1 MATTTTIPFSKLK
14 PGMRVAYDYGGSATG
29 RLLSKHN
36 GSKTVTVL
44 PDNTSEPVSGIP
56 VESVEVLP
64 ADPLDQIHP
73 MLAKSI
79 SDYKNL
85 DKDELLAD
93 PDWGLEEKYDGERQI
108 LAFFPR
114 CTGSNRCGFCDDVK
128 NFPTGRGDCHADQP
142 MFRATTRVVGKNTG
156 VLGENTDK
164 LPHLANLPVPL
175 EGTTVLDCELMHP
188 EGFRVLRSIMGSDT
202 ERALALQE
210 EHGTVYAVVFDVLWF
225 GGKDFRNDPFENRR
239 AVLEHWYDLYAR
251 DWAEAHVASDRLPLV
266 RLSPIA
272 WDEAEK
278 RAMLDDILRR
288 GGEGAMLKY
297 RGGVYTDTTLPG
309 QRSPHLLKV
318 KPFQEA
324 DVIIY
329 GFEMGKGEYNQHKFG
344 AIKFAQ
350 WVHVK
355 DLTEAMEKNIVTD
368 VASGF
373 WSRLEPDGFDAERY
387 LVHMGTCSGITDEQ
401 EAMFRANPEKYIGMP
416 MEVKFQSRWPDTG
429 LMRHP
434 NFVRLREDKSAFE
447 CVYVPVR

>member
-1 MATTTTIPFSKLK
+1 MVTATKLPFSKLK
-14 PGMRVAYDYGGSATG
+14 PGMCVRVTYDDGSATG
-29 RLLSKHN
+29 RLLGKHN
-36 GSKTVTVL
+36 GTKTVTVL
-44 PDNTSEPVSGIP
+44 LDHASEPVAGIP
-56 VESVEVLP
+56 AEAVEVLP
-64 ADPLDQIHP
+64 VDPFDQIHP
-73 MLAKSI
+73 MLAKSLD
-79 SDYKNL
+79 SYKNL

-114 CTGSNRCGFCDDVK
+114 CTGPNRCGFCDDEK
-128 NFPTGRGDCHADQP
+128 NFLTDRGDCRADQP

-156 VLGENTDK
+156 VLGENSAK
-164 LPHLANLPVPL
+164 LPHLSHLPVPL
-175 EGTTVLDCELMHP
+175 EGTTVFDCELMHP

-202 ERALALQE
+202 ERALALQD
-210 EHGTVYAVVFDVLWF
+210 EHGPVYAVVFDVLWF
-225 GGKDFRNDPFENRR
+225 GGRDLRSDPFENRR
-239 AVLEHWYDLYAR
+239 TVLEHWYDLYAR

-266 RLSPIA
+266 RLSPIT

-318 KPFQEA
+318 KSFQED

-329 GFEMGKGEYNQHKFG
+329 GFERGKGEYNQHKFG

-350 WVHVK
+350 WVHEDDISDEMV
-355 DLTEAMEKNIVTD
+355 KNILTYIPTRAFD
-368 VASGF
+368 PSGSWGYYF
-373 WSRLEPDGFDAERY
+373 
-387 LVHMGTCSGITDEQ
+387 VHMGTCSGITDEQ
-401 EAMFRANPEKYIGMP
+401 EAMFRADPEKYIGMP
-416 MEVKFQSRWPDTG
+416 MKVKFQSRWPDTG

-434 NFVRLREDKSAFE
+434 NFVRLRDDKSPSE
-447 CVYVPVR
+447 CIYVPVR